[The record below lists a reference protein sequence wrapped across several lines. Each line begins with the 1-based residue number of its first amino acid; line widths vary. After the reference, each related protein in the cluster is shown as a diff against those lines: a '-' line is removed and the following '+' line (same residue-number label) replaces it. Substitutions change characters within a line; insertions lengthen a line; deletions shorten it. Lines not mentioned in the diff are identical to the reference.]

1 MTYKQWEFELKIL
14 LKGTPK
20 EELTQITDYYSE
32 LYNEKKEAGL
42 SDLEILS
49 EFGTP
54 EECAD
59 RIAEESATEKAS
71 DGKEKSSGG
80 ENLSAAF
87 EKIKAWLKRINFKS
101 AFGLICLYVLVI
113 IPFFAVL
120 ASAIAALATV
130 SIAGGALVIGG
141 LGLSVY
147 SIIALATGGGF
158 ASSAALFGTSVASIG
173 IGLIAAITF
182 FFITKYA
189 SFATVKLAKHV
200 IAKKEV
206 KQNEGN

>member
-71 DGKEKSSGG
+71 DGEEKSSGG

-113 IPFFAVL
+113 IP
-120 ASAIAALATV
+120 SAIAALATV

-182 FFITKYA
+182 FFITRYA
-189 SFATVKLAKHV
+189 AFATLKLAKRV